1 MNPTH
6 NSICCNC
13 ALKVHALTHFWMLYP
28 LLCLVAVPQWAVVA
42 ETLCGSELV
51 DTLQFVCGDRGF
63 YFSKSSSYI
72 KYKYS
77 IKRQSKGI
85 VEECCFRSCD
95 LQLLESY
102 CATPRTSRSVPP
114 LTTVKPQVEILNNS
128 YKETSKSAKWISK
141 LLGHKTMVES
151 RPSVRSQHEMQDLS
165 PFQSQTPLM
174 ALLSKSPKK
183 FPELQITNSR

>member
-6 NSICCNC
+6 SSICCRC
-13 ALKVHALTHFWMLYP
+13 ALKVHALNHFWMLYP
-28 LLCLVAVPQWAVVA
+28 LLCLVAAPQWAVFG

-114 LTTVKPQVEILNNS
+114 LTTISPQDENS
-128 YKETSKSAKWISK
+128 KNSNKETSKSTKWISK
-141 LLGHKTMVES
+141 LLGLKTLAKS
-151 RPSVRSQHEMQDLS
+151 RTSLGSQHVIQDLS
-165 PFQSQTPLM
+165 PSQSPLM
-174 ALLSKSPKK
+174 ELLRKSPKNA
-183 FPELQITNSR
+183 PELQITNLR

>member
-6 NSICCNC
+6 SSICCSC
-13 ALKVHALTHFWMLYP
+13 ALKVHALNHFWMLYP
-28 LLCLVAVPQWAVVA
+28 LLCLVVLPQWTVFA

-77 IKRQSKGI
+77 TKRQSKGI

-102 CATPRTSRSVPP
+102 CASPRISRSVPL
-114 LTTVKPQVEILNNS
+114 LTTIRPQDENLKSS
-128 YKETSKSAKWISK
+128 YPETSKSAKRISK
-141 LLGHKTMVES
+141 LLGLKTLVKSKTS
-151 RPSVRSQHEMQDLS
+151 RRRQHVIRDPNPS
-165 PFQSQTPLM
+165 QSQTPLM
-174 ALLSKSPKK
+174 TLLIKAPKK
-183 FPELQITNSR
+183 VPQLQITNL

>member
-1 MNPTH
+1 MNPTPS
-6 NSICCNC
+6 SICCNC
-13 ALKVHALTHFWMLYP
+13 ALKVHALKHLWMLYP
-28 LLCLVAVPQWAVVA
+28 LLCLVALPQWAVVA

-63 YFSKSSSYI
+63 YFSKSPSYI
-72 KYKYS
+72 KYKYN
-77 IKRQSKGI
+77 IKRPSKGI

-114 LTTVKPQVEILNNS
+114 LVTIRLQEEHLEKS
-128 YKETSKSAKWISK
+128 HKETSKSAKWISK
-141 LLGHKTMVES
+141 LLGYKKMAES
-151 RPSVRSQHEMQDLS
+151 GDSPGSKHVLRDLS
-165 PFQSQTPLM
+165 PSQSQTPLM

-183 FPELQITNSR
+183 VPELQRTNSR